1 MIKVAFI
8 GGLENGYIVYN
19 YLNSNKFVELKCVI
33 TYNDQ
38 TSKPNHVLF
47 PNDKIIIKS
56 NSANNHL
63 EHLKGLDLDII
74 FVAGWS
80 EMLKPKLIDLPKIG
94 TIGFHPSKLP
104 MDRGRSVLAWQ
115 IADGYS
121 SSALTMFFYNKIPDG
136 GDIIGQ
142 DIFSIEE
149 SDYVNDVLNK
159 VNHSTENLMKSFF
172 PLIRTGIIPRRKQ
185 KLEDGSFRR
194 LRTNK
199 DSIIIWDQNAKN
211 IYNLI
216 RAISDPY
223 PNALTTVGGIEY
235 KIYKSEIIK
244 KNEFMHVDDVEPGTV
259 IARIYD
265 NSLIMKTKDDFL
277 RIFLKDKE

>member
-19 YLNSNKFVELKCVI
+19 YLRLNKFVELKCVI
-33 TYNDQ
+33 TYEDK
-38 TSKPNHVLF
+38 TDRPNHTIF
-47 PNDKIIIKS
+47 PDENNIVKT
-56 NSANNHL
+56 NCANNYVDHL
-63 EHLKGLDLDII
+63 MDLDLDII

-80 EMLKPKLIDLPKIG
+80 EILKPKLIDLPKLG

-121 SSALTMFFYNKIPDG
+121 SSALTMFFYNNIPDG

-142 DIFSIEE
+142 DTFLIEE
-149 SDYVNDVLNK
+149 NDYIIDVLDK
-159 VNHSTENLMKSFF
+159 INHSTENLMRSLF
-172 PLIRTGIIPRRKQ
+172 PLIRTGIIPRKKQ
-185 KLEDGSFRR
+185 KLEEGSFRR

-199 DSIIIWDQNAKN
+199 DSIINWNQNAKN

-223 PNALTTVGGIEY
+223 PNALANIDGIEY
-235 KIYKSEIIK
+235 KILKSEIISK
-244 KNEFMHVDDVEPGTV
+244 KEFIHFKDCIPGTV
-259 IARIYD
+259 IATLYD
-265 NSLIMKTKDDFL
+265 KSLVLSTKDDFL
-277 RIFLKDKE
+277 RIFIKDK